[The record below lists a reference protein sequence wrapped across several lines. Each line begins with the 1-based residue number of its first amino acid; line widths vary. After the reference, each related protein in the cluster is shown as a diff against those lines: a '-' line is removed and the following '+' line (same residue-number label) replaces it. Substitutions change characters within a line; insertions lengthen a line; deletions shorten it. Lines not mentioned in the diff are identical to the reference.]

1 MEYKD
6 YYKIL
11 GVDKKASQEDIKKA
25 FRKLAVKYHPDKN
38 QGNRTAEEK
47 FKEINEANEV
57 IGNEEKRKKYDALG
71 ENWKAYSQHGGN
83 AENFDWSKWT
93 SQQRRQR
100 QPYTQDD
107 DNGQGHFSDFFES
120 IFGEHFGGFSGSR
133 QKNSNVRQ
141 GQDMQATLELSLED
155 AFHGTTR
162 QISLNGQ
169 KINMAI
175 KPGTRDGQILRM
187 KGKGG
192 QGQHGGANG
201 DLLITVSLSKNPVY
215 ERSGNDL
222 HFDQKLDMYT
232 AVTGGKI
239 KVQVF
244 DKTVKVDIPAGTDS
258 GKIFRLK
265 GIGMPV
271 FENPSTRGDAY
282 VKIMIIVPKN
292 LSAKEKELFNQLQ
305 NLHDE
310 KHH

>member
-11 GVDKKASQEDIKKA
+11 GVDKKASQEEIKKA
-25 FRKLAVKYHPDKN
+25 YRKLAIKYHPDKN

-71 ENWKAYSQHGGN
+71 DNYKAYQQYGGN

-93 SQQRRQR
+93 SQQRRNR
-100 QPYTQDD
+100 QPYTQEHEGD
-107 DNGQGHFSDFFES
+107 QEHFSDFFES
-120 IFGEHFGGFSGSR
+120 IFGEHFGGFSGSG
-133 QKNSNVRQ
+133 QKRSRVRPGTDQ
-141 GQDMQATLELSLED
+141 QATLELSLED

-162 QISLNGQ
+162 QILLNGQ
-169 KINMAI
+169 KINMTI
-175 KPGTRDGQILRM
+175 KPGIRDGQILRM

-192 QGQHGGANG
+192 SGQHGGASG
-201 DLLITVSLSKNPVY
+201 DLLITVNLVKNPVY

-222 HFDQKLDMYT
+222 HFDQKLNIFT
-232 AVTGGKI
+232 AISGGKI
-239 KVQVF
+239 NVQVF
-244 DKTVKVDIPAGTDS
+244 DRTVKVDIPSGTDS

-265 GIGMPV
+265 GMGMPV

-282 VKIMIIVPKN
+282 VRMMITVPKN
-292 LSAKEKELFNQLQ
+292 LSAREKELFTQLQ
-305 NLHDE
+305 RLHEE